1 MHEELFT
8 LALNLQEPW
17 NVKKIEFNKDE
28 RKLDIWIDFVPGSKF
43 ECPECGKRDNPVYDT
58 SDKIWRHLNFFQNKT
73 YLHCRVPRVSC
84 ELCGVHQIKVPWA
97 REKSGFTLLM
107 DALILI
113 MAEDMPILKVAEII
127 DEHDTRV
134 WRVIHSYV
142 EEARGREDF
151 SEIISIGIDEKAC
164 AKGHQYITV
173 VADLD
178 RSKIIHAC
186 SGRDFSAVT
195 SFYHDFLNHRGDC
208 EKIQSICCDMSPA
221 YIAGISKNFPHS
233 AIIYDKFHVMKIV
246 NHAIDEVRRQE
257 QGHNKYLKK
266 TRYIWLKN
274 PGNLTEKQ
282 KKQLGSLKDMN
293 LKTVRAYNMKLSLQS
308 FWQISDK
315 SLAESF
321 LKRWYFWATHSK
333 LKPMIVVAKTLKAHW
348 EGIVNYF
355 KFPVSNGILEAMNGL
370 IQSTKTAAR
379 GFRSLKYFIA
389 MIYLRLGRL
398 EFNLPT

>member
-17 NVKKIEFNKDE
+17 NVKKIEFNKEE
-28 RKLDIWIDFVPGSKF
+28 RRLDIWIDFTPGSKF
-43 ECPECGKRDNPVYDT
+43 ECPECAKSDNPVHDT
-58 SDKIWRHLNFFQNKT
+58 ANKVWCHLNFSQNKT
-73 YLHCRVPRVSC
+73 YLHCRVPRVIC
-84 ELCGVHQIKVPWA
+84 ESCGVHQVKVPWA
-97 REKSGFTLLM
+97 RERSGFTLLM

-127 DEHDTRV
+127 DEHDTRI
-134 WRVIHSYV
+134 WRVIHNYV
-142 EEARGREDF
+142 EEARKREDL
-151 SEIISIGIDEKAC
+151 SRVISIGIDEKAC

-178 RSKIIHAC
+178 KSKIIHVC
-186 SGRDFSAVT
+186 EGRDSAAVT
-195 SFYHDFLNHRGDC
+195 SFYHDFLEHGGNC

-221 YIAGISKNFPHS
+221 YIKGISKDFPSS

-257 QGHNKYLKK
+257 QRDNQILKK

-274 PGNLTEKQ
+274 PGNLTAKQ
-282 KKQLGSLKDMN
+282 KVKLGSIRDLN
-293 LKTVRAYNMKLSLQS
+293 LKTVRAYNIKLALQS
-308 FWQISDK
+308 FWYIPQK
-315 SLAESF
+315 GVAESY

-333 LKPMIVVAKTLKAHW
+333 LKPIIAVAKTLKAHW
-348 EGIVNYF
+348 NGIVNYF
-355 KFPVSNGILEAMNGL
+355 EFPISNGILEALNGL

-389 MIYLRLGRL
+389 IIYLRLGKL
-398 EFNLPT
+398 EFNLPI